1 MPRDSKRNLVEYVK
15 KNLKKGYTL
24 DSLKWALIKQGYS
37 RSMVE
42 EALIIANK
50 ELSDEA
56 PVLRD
61 KPEIRHEVVDDVQ
74 VEPKK
79 SFWKRL
85 FG

>member
-1 MPRDSKRNLVEYVK
+1 MPRDSKSSLVEYVK

-24 DSLKWALIKQGYS
+24 DSLKWALVKQGYS

-42 EALIIANK
+42 EALNIANK
-50 ELSDEA
+50 ELAEEA

-61 KPEIRHEVVDDVQ
+61 KPEIRHEVVEEVI
-74 VEPKK
+74 EPKK